1 MHKVDAEA
9 LGNIII
15 TDTNSKGICTQN
27 SWRQKNG
34 RSFIVHVRVPLSSLY
49 PLYRAIER
57 TPMYFTQTMCLKTMA
72 LVPIFPIIQLST
84 YNRMNTFHRV
94 KHLDIYH
101 CL

>member
-49 PLYRAIER
+49 PLYQAIER

-72 LVPIFPIIQLST
+72 LVPIFQLSNYQHT
-84 YNRMNTFHRV
+84 
-94 KHLDIYH
+94 IE
-101 CL
+101 